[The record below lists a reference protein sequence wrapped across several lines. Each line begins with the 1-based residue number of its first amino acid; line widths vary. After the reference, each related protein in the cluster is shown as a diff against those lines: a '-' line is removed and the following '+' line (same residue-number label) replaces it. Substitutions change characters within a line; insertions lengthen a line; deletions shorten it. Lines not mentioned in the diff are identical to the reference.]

1 MGLFLRGTLA
11 ARFAGRQRIR
21 TMSEVPASATN
32 LATLRELIEAGRVTP
47 VIDRRYP
54 LTEAAEA
61 IRYLEVEH
69 ARAKVV
75 ITM

>member
-1 MGLFLRGTLA
+1 MLIPTGTLVL
-11 ARFAGRQRIR
+11 RIR
-21 TMSEVPASATN
+21 TMAEVPASAAN

-47 VIDRRYP
+47 VIDRTYP
-54 LTEAAEA
+54 LTEAA